1 MKRILLC
8 PPDFYDIEYEINPWM
23 HKDNDVVSSKA
34 HEEYEQIK
42 KIFLELGAEIHEIKQ
57 VKGLPDMVYT
67 ANCGEVVGNT
77 FIVAK
82 FRYKERQ
89 GESAAFQEYFE
100 KEFGFKTVA
109 LPEGVYFE
117 GQGDLLNDGTR
128 YFFGWGKRSS
138 REAKEHLETRLNAP
152 VFAFETINPYY
163 YHLDTCF
170 APLSEEIVMINQRSF
185 NPEDLAL
192 IHTLFPTVIETS
204 EEDNKVLACNLVHI
218 GKNIVVN
225 DNITDALKRTL
236 KSHGYT
242 VHGVE
247 TAEYIKGGGSAK
259 CISFEF

>member
-23 HKDNDVVSSKA
+23 HTDNGVDHKKSQQ
-34 HEEYEQIK
+34 EYKSVKETFIK
-42 KIFLELGAEIHEIKQ
+42 LGVEIHEIKQ
-57 VKGLPDMVYT
+57 IKGLPDMVYT
-67 ANCGEVVGNT
+67 ANSGQVVGNT
-77 FIVAK
+77 FIVAN

-89 GESAAFQEYFE
+89 GESKAFQDYFE
-100 KEFGFKTVA
+100 KEFNFKTVA
-109 LPEGVYFE
+109 LPDGVYFE
-117 GQGDLLNDGTR
+117 GQGDLLNDGIR

-138 REAKEHLETRLNAP
+138 YEALKHLEKLLDKP
-152 VFAFETINPYY
+152 VYAFETVNPYY

-170 APLSEEIVMINQRSF
+170 APLTDKIVIINQRSF
-185 NPEDLAL
+185 KADDLKK
-192 IHTLFPTVIETS
+192 IHELFPTVIETS
-204 EEDNKVLACNLVHI
+204 EADNDVLACNLVHI
-218 GKNIVVN
+218 GRNIVVN
-225 DNITDALKRTL
+225 GNITNNLKETL